1 MATTIL
7 TTADLATA
15 LDTTPRTLRKFL
27 RSDASGIEGVG
38 KGARYTIEA
47 KQVRSL
53 RSRFAKWDAEVQAKR
68 AAAADAAATPA
79 DDDATPDAPAE

>member
-1 MATTIL
+1 MATM

-38 KGARYTIEA
+38 KGSRYSIEA

-53 RSRFAKWDAEVQAKR
+53 RSRFSKWTIEQEARKADKAPEAPEV
-68 AAAADAAATPA
+68 DNEVE
-79 DDDATPDAPAE
+79 APTA